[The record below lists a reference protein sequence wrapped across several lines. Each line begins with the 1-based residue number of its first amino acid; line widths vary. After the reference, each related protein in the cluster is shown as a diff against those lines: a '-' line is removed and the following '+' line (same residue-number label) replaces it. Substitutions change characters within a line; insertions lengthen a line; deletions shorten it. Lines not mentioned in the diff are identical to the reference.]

1 MNTLPR
7 LIENRINKLLFK
19 GKAVILY
26 GARQVG
32 KTTLL
37 RRLQES
43 RPEKSI
49 YLNCDEPDIRHSLTN
64 VSSTAIKALFGS
76 AKLVF
81 LDEVQRIPN
90 AGLTLKL
97 AVDNFPDMQIIATGS
112 SSFELSD
119 NISEPLTGRKF
130 ELQLFPFS
138 IQELRGEYSDLE
150 IQRLLE
156 HRMVYGMY
164 PEVVRNAGEELD
176 LLKEIARS
184 YLYKDVLQYQQIK
197 NPEILEK
204 LLQALALQISSEV
217 SYNELAALL
226 GIDKKTVA
234 NYIRIL
240 EQAFIIF
247 PLRPFSRNLRN
258 ELKKLRKI
266 YFVDTGIR
274 NALINNFNPLS
285 LRQDA
290 GALWENFMISERLKK
305 NSNENRSVAIYFWR
319 THQQQEIDLI
329 EDSGGKLSGFEFK
342 WGRKKS
348 RIPQLFLKTYEG
360 SSVTPVTPD
369 NFPEFVF

>member
-1 MNTLPR
+1 MPR

-37 RRLQES
+37 RRLQEN
-43 RPEKSI
+43 RAEKSI

-64 VSSTAIKALFGS
+64 VSSTEIKALLGS

-81 LDEVQRIPN
+81 LDEAQRIPN

-97 AVDNFPDMQIIATGS
+97 AVDNFPDIQIIATGS

-138 IQELRGEYSDLE
+138 MQELRHEYSDLE

-164 PEVVRNAGEELD
+164 PEIVRNSGEELD

-204 LLQALALQISSEV
+204 LLQALALQVSSEV
-217 SYNELAALL
+217 SFNELAALL

-369 NFPEFVF
+369 NFPEFAF

>member
-1 MNTLPR
+1 METIPR
-7 LIENRINKLLFK
+7 HIESRINKLLFK

-43 RPEKSI
+43 RPERSI
-49 YLNCDEPDIRHSLTN
+49 YLNCDEPDIRQSLTN
-64 VSSTAIKALFGS
+64 ATSAEIKALFGKAS
-76 AKLVF
+76 IVF
-81 LDEVQRIPN
+81 LDEAQRVNNI
-90 AGLTLKL
+90 GLSLKL
-97 AVDNFPDMQIIATGS
+97 AVDNFPDIQVIATGS

-119 NISEPLTGRKF
+119 SISEPLTGRKF
-130 ELQLFPFS
+130 ELQLFPFCVE
-138 IQELRGEYSDLE
+138 ELRHDHSNLE

-156 HRMVYGMY
+156 HRMLYGMY
-164 PEVVRNAGEELD
+164 PEIAQNYGEELD

-184 YLYKDVLQYQQIK
+184 YLYKDVLQYQHIK

-204 LLQALALQISSEV
+204 LLQALALQISNEV
-217 SYNELAALL
+217 SYNELAILL

-234 NYIRIL
+234 SYVRIL

-266 YFVDTGIR
+266 YFIDTGIR
-274 NALINNFNPLS
+274 NALINNFNPMS

-290 GALWENFMISERLKK
+290 GALWENFMISERLKI
-305 NSNENRSVAIYFWR
+305 NGNQNRAVDMYFWR

-329 EDSGGKLSGFEFK
+329 EDSGGRLTGFEFK
-342 WGRKKS
+342 WGKKKS
-348 RIPQLFLKTYEG
+348 RVPKLFQKTYPD
-360 SSVTPVTPD
+360 STVVPVMPS
-369 NFPEFVF
+369 NFSEFV

>member
-37 RRLQES
+37 RRLQEN

-64 VSSTAIKALFGS
+64 VSSTEIKALLGS

-81 LDEVQRIPN
+81 LDEAQRIPN

-97 AVDNFPDMQIIATGS
+97 AVDNFPDIQIIATGS

-138 IQELRGEYSDLE
+138 MQELRHEYSDLE

-164 PEVVRNAGEELD
+164 PEIVRNSGEELD

-204 LLQALALQISSEV
+204 LLQALALQVSSEV
-217 SYNELAALL
+217 SFNELAALL

-369 NFPEFVF
+369 NFPEFAF